1 MPSVKFFIALL
12 TFLLTTYTSWSQ
24 SSILA
29 DGKWVKLAVQ
39 QLGIYQL
46 TYNQLSDYGFNP
58 DQINPANIRLFG
70 NGPGMLPQPNSSPR
84 PNDLLEVAISVVGGD
99 DGHFDPTDYILFY
112 ASGPDLLRFD
122 TLSASFYYEKH
133 LFANENY
140 YFLTVD
146 NQPGLRIGT
155 QPTLPLNSEYNYAYR
170 VVSHEEDLYN
180 ILHSGRQWYGETF
193 DLEATRSFTTN
204 LQSLAPG
211 STVRVITATMSRST
225 APSAFEIFLNDIKIG
240 EQAFAGVPDG
250 TYTRKGESR
259 QDTFDIAADALGN
272 QPLTISYSF
281 QKQSNIGYLDFFAIQ
296 ARTALTY
303 NNEPL
308 TFFTGDLT
316 AADSLTFRIEN
327 CPDGLLLWEISDHN
341 QVKNI
346 SYTQNGST
354 IRFTAPPGNRQY
366 ILFSQQNRA
375 FLQPVAAESIANQN
389 LHGYTGA
396 DLLIVAAPPFLDQA
410 QRLAA
415 LRQQEGL
422 TVIVATTTEVY
433 NEFSSGKPDITAI
446 RDFARYLYSRGGL
459 KYLLLFGKGTYDPKD
474 INGTGMNTVPIYQ
487 SRSSLHPLTT
497 YGSDDYLG
505 FMDDDEGAWPETTNG
520 NHILDIGIGRLPA
533 ATYQEAVTIVD
544 KLYHYADKATLGAWR
559 KKVVF
564 VAENGDN
571 NIHQR
576 DADRLATLIDTT
588 YAEFDIAK
596 IYVDAYPIVVQ
607 PGSNRAPA
615 VNQELYRTI
624 NEGTLLINYTGHGNE
639 VQWAKTRIFDK
650 KMIDTLRNDLLPLFI
665 TATCEFGRHDDD
677 SQRSGGEDLLVELP
691 SGAIG
696 AITTTRPVFA
706 STNYQLNN
714 AFYQEVFKKVNGE
727 YQRLGDIFR
736 QTKNNSLN
744 NVFNRNFSLLADPS
758 MYLAYPRQT
767 VTLDSLNG
775 EPLTPADTLPALTR
789 LSFAGSVRT
798 ATNIPDASFSGKTEI
813 IVYDKAVNR
822 ATLGNLGGKPFT
834 YQVRD
839 NILFKGSA
847 TVSNGRFAFSLVLPA
862 DISYNPG
869 RARFAFYA
877 LDTARG
883 QDGSGANIDL
893 YIGKSTLN
901 PIVDTT
907 PPVINL
913 YLGDTTYQPG
923 LPVSSSTLFIAKIYD
938 ENGINTS
945 LTQIGHAIAM
955 TLDDQQPVVLNSY
968 YSTAI
973 DDQATGWL
981 YYPLSKLSSGSHTIT
996 LTAWDTSNNPATASI
1011 TFTVLAEGEVQ
1022 IQNLRN
1028 YPNPFNTET
1037 TFYIAHNLSGE
1048 DLEITLQVIN
1058 TSGQMVYSQTRSY
1071 QSAPAVI
1078 NDWTWDGRTLS
1089 GEKINEG
1096 LYIYGIFI
1104 RSMNNNLGVKEYSRL
1119 FITN

>member
-1 MPSVKFFIALL
+1 MPSARLFIALL
-12 TFLLTTYTSWSQ
+12 LSLLISHISWSQ
-24 SSILA
+24 NSILA
-29 DGKWVKLAVQ
+29 GSKWIKLAVNQ
-39 QLGIYQL
+39 AGIYRL
-46 TYNQLSDYGFNP
+46 TYNQLSDYGFSP
-58 DQINPANIRLFG
+58 AQIDPANIRLFG
-70 NGPGMLPQPNSSPR
+70 NGPGMLPQPNSSSR
-84 PNDLLEVAISVVGGD
+84 PNDLLEVAISVVGGE
-99 DGHFDPTDYILFY
+99 DGRFDPEDYILFY
-112 ASGPDLLRFD
+112 ATGPDLLRFD
-122 TLSASFYYEKH
+122 SLSGSFYYEKH

-140 YFLTVD
+140 YFLTIDD
-146 NQPGLRIGT
+146 NPGLRITT
-155 QPTLPLNSEYNYAYR
+155 QPALPLNNDHNYAYQ
-170 VVSHEEDLYN
+170 VVSHEEDMVN
-180 ILHSGRQWYGETF
+180 VLHSGRKWFGETF
-193 DLEATRSFTTN
+193 DLETSRSFATN
-204 LQSLAPG
+204 LQKLAPG

-259 QDTFDIAADALGN
+259 QDTFDIAAETLGS

-281 QKQSNIGYLDFFAIQ
+281 QKQSNVGYLDFFVIQ
-296 ARTALTY
+296 AQTALTY

-316 AADSLTFRIEN
+316 ATDSLTFRLEN

-366 ILFSQQNRA
+366 ILFSQQNGS
-375 FLQPVAAESIANQN
+375 FLQPLSAEQVPNQN

-396 DLLIVAAPPFLDQA
+396 DLLIVTAPPFLDQA

-446 RDFARYLYSRGGL
+446 RDFARYLYSKGGL

-474 INGTGMNTVPIYQ
+474 INDTGMNTVPIYQ

-505 FMDDDEGAWPETTNG
+505 FMDDDEGTWPETANG
-520 NHILDIGIGRLPA
+520 NHILDIGVGRLPA
-533 ATYQEAVTIVD
+533 ATHQEAVTIVD
-544 KLYHYADKATLGAWR
+544 KLYHYADKSTLGAWR

-588 YAEFDIAK
+588 WAEFDIAK

-615 VNQELYRTI
+615 VNQDIYRTI
-624 NEGTLLINYTGHGNE
+624 NEGSLLINYTGHGNE

-650 KMIDTLRNDLLPLFI
+650 NMIDTLQNDLLPLFI

-758 MYLAYPRQT
+758 MYLAYPRQF
-767 VTLDSLNG
+767 VILDSLNG
-775 EPLTPADTLPALTR
+775 DPLTPADTLPALTR
-789 LSFAGSVRT
+789 LSFSGSVRT
-798 ATNIPDASFSGKTEI
+798 ASNLPDDNFNGKTDI
-813 IVYDKAVNR
+813 VVYDKVANR
-822 ATLGNLGGKPFT
+822 TTLGNLGGTPFN

-839 NILFKGSA
+839 NILFKGAA
-847 TVSNGRFAFSLVLPA
+847 TVSKGRFAFSIVLPA

-869 RARFAFYA
+869 RARLAFYT

-883 QDGSGANIDL
+883 LDGSGANIDL
-893 YIGKSTLN
+893 YIGKSSAS

-907 PPVINL
+907 PPAITL
-913 YLGDTTYQPG
+913 YLGDTTYQAG
-923 LPVSSSTLFIAKIYD
+923 LPVGPSTLLIAKIYD

-945 LTQIGHAIAM
+945 LAQIGHAITM
-955 TLDDQQPVVLNSY
+955 TLDDQLPVVLNEY
-968 YSTAI
+968 FGTAT
-973 DDQATGWL
+973 DDHATGWL
-981 YYPLSKLSSGSHTIT
+981 YYPLSGLSSGSHTIT
-996 LTAWDTSNNPATASI
+996 LTAWDTSNNPATTSL
-1011 TFTVLAEGEVQ
+1011 TFTVLPPGEVQ
-1022 IQNLRN
+1022 IHNLSN

-1037 TFYIAHNLSGE
+1037 TFYIAHNLAGD

-1058 TSGQMVYSQTRSY
+1058 TSGQVVYSQTRSY

-1078 NDWTWDGRTLS
+1078 NDWAWDGRLPS
-1089 GEKINEG
+1089 GKKVNEG
-1096 LYIYGIFI
+1096 LYIYGVFI
-1104 RSMNNNLGVKEYSRL
+1104 RSITNNLGIKEYSRL